1 MNEKQ
6 LVGVTFTTVDS
17 GRQVKT
23 FTWVVCYLH
32 IFQQSIWYPFWPL
45 KFTHLR
51 SALLLPALLKDNWH
65 EACLSWGLKTL
76 LLLSA
81 FHVSPSHHCHAD
93 NTALTS
99 VMVMY
104 LGILIFLF
112 FLVCIEDWSVWAW
125 YDKSF
130 LCNQFLKII
139 FSISLVKVWI

>member
-32 IFQQSIWYPFWPL
+32 IFQQSIWYTFWPPL

-65 EACLSWGLKTL
+65 EAWLSWGLKTPFIVCIPC
-76 LLLSA
+76 LSIPPLPCWQ
-81 FHVSPSHHCHAD
+81 H
-93 NTALTS
+93 TALTS
-99 VMVMY
+99 VMGMY
-104 LGILIFLF
+104 RGILIFF
-112 FLVCIEDWSVWAW
+112 FLVCIEDWINHV
-125 YDKSF
+125 
-130 LCNQFLKII
+130 LCLSTWLWNCFTLIWQVF
-139 FSISLVKVWI
+139 FMYQ